1 MPTAQISTVIQPV
14 APQGLFRN
22 EPFIDFSDSANV
34 HAMQTALTRVGDM
47 LGHEYELIIGGE
59 RSRTA
64 EKIESLNPA
73 RPAQVVGVHQKAGLE
88 HAERAMKAALQAFAT
103 WQYVAV
109 EERAALLLQAA
120 ELIRKR
126 KFEFCA
132 WLTYEVGKNRV
143 EADADVAETI
153 DFLEFYGREALRLD
167 QAKTFSST
175 EPLSSQ
181 KSKRA
186 KLALSAKTWRFLRS
200 GAISRWWR
208 STRCWFGVSL

>member
-14 APQGLFRN
+14 APKGVFHN

-34 HAMQTALTRVGDM
+34 HAMQAALTRVGDT

-64 EKIESLNPA
+64 DKIESLNPA

-88 HAERAMKAALQAFAT
+88 HAERAMKAALEAFAT

-120 ELIRKR
+120 DLIRKR

-132 WLTYEVGKNRV
+132 WLTYEVGKNWV
-143 EADADVAETI
+143 EADADVA
-153 DFLEFYGREALRLD
+153 
-167 QAKTFSST
+167 
-175 EPLSSQ
+175 
-181 KSKRA
+181 
-186 KLALSAKTWRFLRS
+186 
-200 GAISRWWR
+200 
-208 STRCWFGVSL
+208 

>member
-1 MPTAQISTVIQPV
+1 MPTAQISTLIQPV

-22 EPFIDFSDSANV
+22 EPFIDFGDSANV
-34 HAMQTALTRVGDM
+34 HAMQTALTSVGDL

-88 HAERAMKAALQAFAT
+88 HAERAMKAALQAFAN

-132 WLTYEVGKNRV
+132 WLTYRGGQELG
-143 EADADVAETI
+143 
-153 DFLEFYGREALRLD
+153 
-167 QAKTFSST
+167 
-175 EPLSSQ
+175 
-181 KSKRA
+181 
-186 KLALSAKTWRFLRS
+186 
-200 GAISRWWR
+200 
-208 STRCWFGVSL
+208 